1 MEPNNTAD
9 LLSHFFLSAVLF
21 CLLLSGCASHH
32 WAEPLTEEEHSQIA
46 EIIAAMQV
54 ADKTCPDSFD
64 SEALVFWK
72 SPLSNAAVTGYLQLL
87 APSFI
92 KFIVSNPLG
101 QPIYAFASNGDTYQ
115 SLYTRQ
121 QLHIRGGVQ
130 SLAIRKKIPQI
141 LVQSEWFALLTG
153 HLTSQPLTILKTQHD
168 VSDKTVWL
176 LLAHLETNRT
186 LEETWLHL
194 DPDKRKILGY
204 LFLDRDGKTVAEIVY
219 KNSKDRVDYCTPN
232 EKTTITNLPWG
243 VEIIV
248 ELKDIQTNTEFSSI
262 DFTLP
267 VPRGYKKQLQP

>member
-1 MEPNNTAD
+1 MEQNNTDD

-21 CLLLSGCASHH
+21 CLFLSGCASHR
-32 WAEPLTEEEHSQIA
+32 WAAPLTEDEYSEIA
-46 EIIAAMQV
+46 DIIAVMQV

-72 SPLSNAAVTGYLQLL
+72 SPLEDAAVTGYLQLL
-87 APSFI
+87 SPSYI

-101 QPIYAFASNGDTYQ
+101 QPIYAFASNGDTFQ

-121 QLHIRGGVQ
+121 HLHIRGGVR
-130 SLAIRKKIPQI
+130 SLAIRKKIPQV
-141 LVQSEWFALLTG
+141 LVQSEWYALLTG
-153 HLTSQPLTILKTQHD
+153 HLTSQPLTILKIQHD

-176 LLAHLETNRT
+176 LLGHRKTNRT

-204 LFLDRDGKTVAEIVY
+204 LFLDREGKTVAEIVY
-219 KNSKDRVDYCTPN
+219 ENSTDRVDYCTPN

-243 VEIIV
+243 VEIV
-248 ELKDIQTNTEFSSI
+248 VKLKDIQTDAKFSKT

-267 VPRGYKKQLQP
+267 VPRGYQKQLQP